1 MTSYL
6 RENEAK
12 KQAKNLRNGDI
23 HLAQIPDF
31 KMRYLKNHLFH
42 IYNLEPANMA
52 SSSEVIQVRESIF
65 AIS

>member
-12 KQAKNLRNGDI
+12 KLAKNLQNDDI

-31 KMRYLKNHLFH
+31 KMRYLKNHLSH
-42 IYNLEPANMA
+42 IHNLESANRA
-52 SSSEVIQVRESIF
+52 SSSKVIQVRESIF